1 MSTPGTAPEP
11 SPPDAAALEAQLLGP
26 GGMFELETA
35 EVFGEPMT
43 VFKSRTRSLR
53 DLLVGARRF
62 GDAEYFA
69 FTDGTSWRRF
79 TFAEHERLVASTAKV
94 LAEQYGVGPGDR
106 VAILGANSP
115 EWIVTFW
122 ATISLGAIAVGLNG
136 WSTGPEIRYGVDD
149 SDPKVLVADARR
161 LERLEGADP
170 GVPVVEM
177 ESGFDALW
185 HAYPDAELP
194 TGAIHEDDPALILY
208 TSGTTGRPKGAVH
221 THGNVGALLAMTFF
235 HGARGFMLR
244 PPPADA
250 LPTCQLMTSPLFH
263 VSGLHTGA
271 VAFMA
276 SGTRS
281 VWLIGRFD
289 PLIAARVIE
298 QEKCTGWSITETVLH
313 RMVNHPEIDQFD
325 ISSLRQIGG
334 GGSPVSPS
342 LQRRTREIFPNAGA
356 SMGLGYGLTEC
367 TALAT
372 ICSGQEL
379 IDHPLSCGT
388 PLPTVQIEIRDFATG
403 AAQPAGSEG
412 EVCIRSPGVMLGY
425 WRNPDATAASIGPG
439 RWLRTGDVGHIDDG
453 RLYLSSRRRD
463 LILRGGENVYPVEVE
478 KTIEDHPD
486 VEECAVFGVD
496 DPEFGQAVKAVV
508 VPRPGA
514 FVDLEELRAFT
525 AAAISYYKVPT
536 QWELRTEALP
546 RNASGK
552 LTKDTL
558 RTGAA
563 SNFVEE

>member
-1 MSTPGTAPEP
+1 MSSQAQTDI
-11 SPPDAAALEAQLLGP
+11 DARLLGP
-26 GGMFELETA
+26 GGPFELEA
-35 EVFGEPMT
+35 ADVLGERMT
-43 VFKSRTRSLR
+43 VFKSRVRSLR
-53 DLLVGARRF
+53 DLLVGAARF
-62 GDAEYFA
+62 GDAEYIA

-79 TFAEHERLVASTAKV
+79 TFAEHERLVASTAAV
-94 LAEQYGVGPGDR
+94 LRDEYGVGRGDR

-149 SDPKVLVADARR
+149 SDPKLLVADARR

-177 ESGFDALW
+177 ESGFAQLW
-185 HAYPDAELP
+185 HAQRDATLP
-194 TGAIHEDDPALILY
+194 ETDIHEDDPALILY

-221 THGNVGALLAMTFF
+221 SHGNVGALLAMSFF

-244 PPPADA
+244 PPPTDA
-250 LPTCQLMTSPLFH
+250 LPTRQLMTSPLFH

-271 VAFMA
+271 IAFMA
-276 SGTRS
+276 TGTRS
-281 VWLIGRFD
+281 VWLVGRFD
-289 PLIAARVIE
+289 PLTAARVIE
-298 QEKCTGWSITETVLH
+298 QERCTGWSITETVLH
-313 RMVNHPEIDQFD
+313 RMVNHPDIGRFD

-342 LQRRTREIFPNAGA
+342 LQRRTREIFANAGA

-372 ICSGQEL
+372 VCSGQEL
-379 IDHPLSCGT
+379 IDHPLSCGR
-388 PLPTVQIEIRDFATG
+388 PLPTVQLEIRDFATG
-403 AAQPAGSEG
+403 DARPEGAEG

-425 WRNPDATAASIGPG
+425 WRNPEATAAAIGPG
-439 RWLRTGDVGHIDDG
+439 RWLRTGDVGHLDDG

-478 KTIEDHPD
+478 KGIEDHPD
-486 VEECAVFGVD
+486 VAECAVFGVD
-496 DPEFGQAVKAVV
+496 DPEYGQAVKAVV
-508 VPRPGA
+508 VPRPGRVLD
-514 FVDLEELRAFT
+514 VDQLRAFT
-525 AAAISYYKVPT
+525 AASLSYYKVPT
-536 QWELRTEALP
+536 QWEVRTEPLP
-546 RNASGK
+546 RNALGK
-552 LTKDTL
+552 LTKEPL

-563 SNFVEE
+563 SGFVEE

>member
-1 MSTPGTAPEP
+1 MTTT
-11 SPPDAAALEAQLLGP
+11 DADAVTAQLLAP
-26 GGMFELETA
+26 GAAFELEEA
-35 EVFGEPMT
+35 DVLGEPMT
-43 VFKSRTRSLR
+43 VFKSRVRSLR
-53 DLLVGARRF
+53 DLLMGARRF
-62 GDAEYFA
+62 GDSEYIA

-79 TFAEHERLVASTAKV
+79 TFAEHERLVASTAAV
-94 LAEQYGVGPGDR
+94 LRDEYGVGRGDR

-136 WSTGPEIRYGVDD
+136 WSTGPEIRYGVGD
-149 SDPKVLVADARR
+149 SDPKLLVADARR
-161 LERLEGADP
+161 LARLDGAGP

-177 ESGFDALW
+177 ETGFDALW
-185 HAYPDAELP
+185 HAHADAELP
-194 TGAIHEDDPALILY
+194 ETEIHDDEPALILY

-221 THGNVGALLAMTFF
+221 THGNIGALLAMTFL
-235 HGARGFMLR
+235 HGARGFVLR
-244 PPPADA
+244 PPPPDA

-271 VAFMA
+271 IAFMA
-276 SGTRS
+276 TGTRS
-281 VWLIGRFD
+281 VWLTGRFD
-289 PLIAARVIE
+289 PLTAARVIE
-298 QEKCTGWSITETVLH
+298 QERCTGWSITETVLH
-313 RMVNHPEIDQFD
+313 RMVNHPEIGRFD

-342 LQRRTREIFPNAGA
+342 LQRRTRETFPNAGA

-372 ICSGQEL
+372 VCSGQEL
-379 IDHPLSCGT
+379 IDHPLSCGR
-388 PLPTVQIEIRDFATG
+388 PLPTVQLEIRDLETG
-403 AAQPAGSEG
+403 EPLPPGAEG

-425 WRNPDATAASIGPG
+425 WRNSEATAAAISPG
-439 RWLRTGDVGHIDDG
+439 RWLRTGDVGHLDDG

-478 KTIEDHPD
+478 KTIEDHSD
-486 VEECAVFGVD
+486 VAECAVFGVD

-508 VPRPGA
+508 VPRPGCTLD
-514 FVDLEELRAFT
+514 VEELRAFT
-525 AAAISYYKVPT
+525 AEAISYYKVPT
-536 QWELRTEALP
+536 QWEVRTEPLP

-552 LTKDTL
+552 LTKEPL

>member
-1 MSTPGTAPEP
+1 MSVPQIPV
-11 SPPDAAALEAQLLGP
+11 DAAEIDAQLLGP
-26 GGMFELETA
+26 GGPFELEEA
-35 EVFGEPMT
+35 EVFGERMT

-69 FTDGTSWRRF
+69 FTDGDTLRRF
-79 TFAEHERLVASTAKV
+79 TFAEHERLVASTAAV
-94 LAEQYGVGPGDR
+94 LRDQYGVGRGDR

-122 ATISLGAIAVGLNG
+122 AAISLGAIAVGLNG
-136 WSTGPEIRYGVDD
+136 WSTGPEILYGVGD
-149 SDPKVLVADARR
+149 SDPKLLVADARR
-161 LERLEGADP
+161 LARLEGADP

-177 ESGFDALW
+177 ENGFDALW

-194 TGAIHEDDPALILY
+194 ETEIHDDDAALILY

-235 HGARGFMLR
+235 HGARGFMHR
-244 PPPADA
+244 PPAADA
-250 LPTCQLMTSPLFH
+250 PPTCQLMTSPLFH

-271 VAFMA
+271 IAFMA
-276 SGTRS
+276 TGTRS
-281 VWLIGRFD
+281 VWLVGRFD
-289 PLIAARVIE
+289 PLTAAKVIE
-298 QEKCTGWSITETVLH
+298 QERCTGWSITETVLH
-313 RMVNHPEIDQFD
+313 RMVNHPEIDRFD

-342 LQRRTREIFPNAGA
+342 LQRRTREVFPNAGA

-372 ICSGQEL
+372 VCSGQEL
-379 IDHPLSCGT
+379 IDHPLSCGS
-388 PLPTVQIEIRDFATG
+388 PLPTVQLEIRDSATG
-403 AAQPAGSEG
+403 EPLPEGDDG

-425 WRNPDATAASIGPG
+425 WRNPEATAAAIGPG
-439 RWLRTGDVGHIDDG
+439 RWLRTGDIGHLEDG

-478 KTIEDHPD
+478 KGIEDHPD
-486 VEECAVFGVD
+486 VAECAVFGVD

-508 VPRPGA
+508 VPLPGR
-514 FVDLEELRAFT
+514 VLDVEELRAFT
-525 AAAISYYKVPT
+525 AKALSYYKVPT
-536 QWELRTEALP
+536 QWEIRTEPLP

-552 LTKDTL
+552 LTKEPL

-563 SNFVEE
+563 PNFVEE

>member
-1 MSTPGTAPEP
+1 MN
-11 SPPDAAALEAQLLGP
+11 DAADIDAQLLGP
-26 GGMFELETA
+26 GGMFELEEA
-35 EVFGEPMT
+35 DVFGERMT

-62 GDAEYFA
+62 GDSEYVA
-69 FTDGTSWRRF
+69 FTDGNEWRRF
-79 TFAEHERLVASTAKV
+79 TFAEHEQLVASTARV
-94 LAEQYGVGPGDR
+94 LRDEYGVGRGDR

-136 WSTGPEIRYGVDD
+136 WSTGPEIRYGVAD
-149 SDPKVLVADARR
+149 SDPKLLVADARR
-161 LERLEGADP
+161 LARLEGEDP
-170 GVPVVEM
+170 GVPVVGI

-185 HAYPDAELP
+185 HAHPDAELP
-194 TGAIHEDDPALILY
+194 DIEIHDDEPALILY

-235 HGARGFMLR
+235 QGARVFMLT
-244 PPPADA
+244 PPKPDA

-271 VAFMA
+271 IAFMA
-276 SGTRS
+276 TGIRS
-281 VWLIGRFD
+281 VWLTGKFD
-289 PLIAARVIE
+289 PLIAAKVIE
-298 QEKCTGWSITETVLH
+298 QERCTGWSITETVLH
-313 RMVNHPEIDQFD
+313 RMVNHPDIGKFD
-325 ISSLRQIGG
+325 VSSLRQMGG

-342 LQRRTREIFPNAGA
+342 LQRRARELFPNAGA

-372 ICSGQEL
+372 VCSGQEL
-379 IDHPLSCGT
+379 IDHPLSCGR
-388 PLPTVQIEIRDFATG
+388 PLPTVQLEIRDETG
-403 AAQPAGSEG
+403 RPLPEGVDG

-425 WRNPDATAASIGPG
+425 WRNPEATAAAIGPG
-439 RWLRTGDVGHIDDG
+439 RWLRTGDIGHLDDG

-463 LILRGGENVYPVEVE
+463 LILRGAENVYPVEVE
-478 KTIEDHPD
+478 KSIEDHPD
-486 VEECAVFGVD
+486 VAESAVFGVD

-508 VPRPGA
+508 VPRPGRTL
-514 FVDLEELRAFT
+514 DPEELRAFV
-525 AAAISYYKVPT
+525 AKAISYYKVPT
-536 QWELRTEALP
+536 QWEIRTEPLP

-552 LTKDTL
+552 LTKEPL

-563 SNFVEE
+563 AAFVEE

>member
-1 MSTPGTAPEP
+1 MDDESEI
-11 SPPDAAALEAQLLGP
+11 DAKLLGP
-26 GGMFELETA
+26 GGPFELEEA
-35 EVFGEPMT
+35 DVFGERMT
-43 VFKSRTRSLR
+43 VFKSRVRSLR

-62 GDAEYFA
+62 GDSEYFA
-69 FTDGTSWRRF
+69 FTDGATWRRF
-79 TFAEHERLVASTAKV
+79 TYAEHERLVASTAAV
-94 LAEQYGVGPGDR
+94 LRDEYGVGRGDR

-136 WSTGPEIRYGVDD
+136 WSTGPEIRYGVAD
-149 SDPKVLVADARR
+149 SDPKLLVADARR
-161 LERLEGADP
+161 LARLEGADP

-177 ESGFDALW
+177 ESGFDALSQA
-185 HAYPDAELP
+185 HPDALLP
-194 TGAIHEDDPALILY
+194 ETEIHDDEPALILY

-221 THGNVGALLAMTFF
+221 THGNIGALLAMTFF
-235 HGARGFMLR
+235 HGTRGFMLR
-244 PPPADA
+244 PPTADA

-271 VAFMA
+271 IAFMA
-276 SGTRS
+276 TGTRS
-281 VWLIGRFD
+281 VWLVGKFD
-289 PLIAARVIE
+289 PLTAARVIE
-298 QEKCTGWSITETVLH
+298 QERCTGWSITETVLH
-313 RMVNHPEIDQFD
+313 RMVNHPEIDKYD

-342 LQRRTREIFPNAGA
+342 LQRRARDSFPNAGA

-372 ICSGQEL
+372 VCSGQEL
-379 IDHPLSCGT
+379 IDHPLSCGR
-388 PLPTVQIEIRDFATG
+388 PLPTVQLEIRELTTG
-403 AAQPAGSEG
+403 ERLPDGAEG

-425 WRNPDATAASIGPG
+425 WRNPEATAAAIGAG
-439 RWLRTGDVGHIDDG
+439 RWLRTGDIGHFADG

-478 KTIEDHPD
+478 KIIEDHPD

-496 DPEFGQAVKAVV
+496 DAEFGQAVKAVV
-508 VPRPGA
+508 VARSGRTLDVEA
-514 FVDLEELRAFT
+514 LRAFT
-525 AAAISYYKVPT
+525 ARAISYYKVPT
-536 QWELRTEALP
+536 QWEVRAEPLP

-552 LTKDTL
+552 LTKEPL

>member
-1 MSTPGTAPEP
+1 MSAPEAP
-11 SPPDAAALEAQLLGP
+11 VDLETISAQLLAP
-26 GGMFELETA
+26 GGMFELESGD
-35 EVFGEPMT
+35 VLGERMT
-43 VFKSRTRSLR
+43 VFKTRTRSLR

-62 GDAEYFA
+62 GDAEYIA

-79 TFAEHERLVASTAKV
+79 TFAEHERLVASTAAV
-94 LAEQYGVGPGDR
+94 LREEYGVGRGDR

-115 EWIVTFW
+115 EWIVAFW

-161 LERLEGADP
+161 LARLEGADP

-177 ESGFDALW
+177 ERGFDALW
-185 HAYPDAELP
+185 HAQPDAPLP
-194 TGAIHEDDPALILY
+194 ETDIHDDDPALILY

-221 THGNVGALLAMTFF
+221 THGNIGSLLVMTFF
-235 HGARGFMLR
+235 HGARGFMSR
-244 PPPADA
+244 PPPPDA

-271 VAFMA
+271 IAFMA
-276 SGTRS
+276 TGTRS
-281 VWLIGRFD
+281 VWLVGRFD
-289 PLIAARVIE
+289 ALTAAKVIE
-298 QEKCTGWSITETVLH
+298 QERCTGWSITETVLH
-313 RMVNHPEIDQFD
+313 RMVNHPEIDRFD

-342 LQRRTREIFPNAGA
+342 LQRRTREMFPNAGA

-372 ICSGQEL
+372 VCSGQEL
-379 IDHPLSCGT
+379 IDHPLSCGR
-388 PLPTVQIEIRDFATG
+388 PLPTVQLEIRDLATG
-403 AAQPAGSEG
+403 DPLPEGAEG

-425 WRNPDATAASIGPG
+425 WRNPEATAAAIGPG
-439 RWLRTGDVGHIDDG
+439 RWLRSGDIGHLEDG

-478 KTIEDHPD
+478 KGIEDHPD
-486 VEECAVFGVD
+486 VAECAVFGVD
-496 DPEFGQAVKAVV
+496 DPEYGQAVKAVV
-508 VPRPGA
+508 VPRPGCTLD
-514 FVDLEELRAFT
+514 VDELRAF
-525 AAAISYYKVPT
+525 AAASLSYYKVPT
-536 QWELRTEALP
+536 QWEVRTEPLP

-552 LTKDTL
+552 LTKEPL

-563 SNFVEE
+563 STFVEE